1 MKLLLTS
8 LIIGSAAAFAPTPFA
23 TRAVTPKKTGTKV
36 VEKKGTKVVEKK
48 VAAPKKGVRF
58 PKADKEAAAAP
69 AKKGK
74 PVKEAAPKKV
84 KAVKVV
90 APKKVKEVK
99 VAAPKKV
106 KVKAVKAVK
115 AVKVAAPKA
124 PKVSTPRAASASAFG
139 GELGVQTPTGLLD
152 PLNLLGDASQE
163 RFDELRYTEIK
174 HGRISMLAF
183 AGNIITRAGIHLP
196 GNIDSTGTT
205 FDSIPNGW
213 AALSAIP
220 GQGLF
225 QILFFIG
232 ILELFVMKD
241 RGGGEFVGDFRN
253 NSIDFG
259 WDTFSEDAK
268 YQKRGIELNN
278 GRAAMLGIFGL
289 MIHEQ
294 LGTVL
299 PIVGQM

>member
-8 LIIGSAAAFAPTPFA
+8 LIIGSAAAFTPAPFA

-36 VEKKGTKVVEKK
+36 VEKKA
-48 VAAPKKGVRF
+48 AAPKKGVRF

-69 AKKGK
+69 APKKVK
-74 PVKEAAPKKV
+74 AVKEVAPKKV

-90 APKKVKEVK
+90 APKKVKE
-99 VAAPKKV
+99 V

-124 PKVSTPRAASASAFG
+124 PKVSPPRAASASAFG

-196 GNIDSTGTT
+196 GNIDSTGDT

-259 WDTFSEDAK
+259 WDTFSEEAK

-278 GRAAMLGIFGL
+278 D
-289 MIHEQ
+289 
-294 LGTVL
+294 
-299 PIVGQM
+299 

>member
-8 LIIGSAAAFAPTPFA
+8 LIIGSAAAFTPAPFA

-36 VEKKGTKVVEKK
+36 VEKKA
-48 VAAPKKGVRF
+48 AAPKKGVRF

-69 AKKGK
+69 APKKGK
-74 PVKEAAPKKV
+74 PVKEKKVKAVKEVAPKKV

-106 KVKAVKAVK
+106 KVK

-196 GNIDSTGTT
+196 GNIDSTGTA

>member
-8 LIIGSAAAFAPTPFA
+8 LIIGSAAAFTPAPFA

-36 VEKKGTKVVEKK
+36 VEKKA
-48 VAAPKKGVRF
+48 AAPKKGVRF

-69 AKKGK
+69 A
-74 PVKEAAPKKV
+74 
-84 KAVKVV
+84 
-90 APKKVKEVK
+90 PKKVKE
-99 VAAPKKV
+99 V

-196 GNIDSTGTT
+196 GNIDSTGTA